1 MAKPQGRTPRVPEP
15 LVPLE
20 NNNTDLRSPRI
31 SWSVLIM
38 GIGVVVS
45 IVLNYAAY
53 DTRIAVLEKA
63 VLSNEKM
70 VVELR
75 HGIRT
80 LETQFS
86 VLQAQQSGAVSKITA
101 NVNEVNQLEK
111 EVGKIDD
118 RLRVVETTKGK
129 P

>member
-15 LVPLE
+15 LVPRE

-75 HGIRT
+75 HELRT
-80 LETQFS
+80 LKTQFS
-86 VLQAQQSGAVSKITA
+86 VLQAQQSGAVSQITA

-111 EVGKIDD
+111 DVDKIDD